1 MDRALAGPGATV
13 ALAARLAAAARPG
26 DLILLAGELGAGK
39 THFARAFLAARAGA
53 PLEVPSPSFTLVQIY
68 DLPGASVAHV
78 DLYRI
83 RDSAELAELGL
94 DDAFESMIVLVEWP
108 DRLGP
113 ALPADRLEIAF
124 DFAAAPEERC
134 VRLEGHGA
142 WAARLAEALA

>member
-1 MDRALAGPGATV
+1 MDRTLAGPDATA
-13 ALAARLAAAARPG
+13 ALAARLAAMARPG

-68 DLPGASVAHV
+68 DLPGAGVAHV

-108 DRLGP
+108 DRLGSV
-113 ALPADRLEIAF
+113 LPKDRLEIAF
-124 DFAAAPEERC
+124 NFAAGPEERR
-134 VRLEGHGA
+134 VRLDGYGA
-142 WAARLAEALA
+142 WASRLAEALA